1 MKRRAN
7 QIIVLLLV
15 LVIPALSFGQ
25 TTDPVPGPPPG
36 GGEGVPFDDNMNLVF
51 LMLGVAFAVLVTL
64 KQLRR
69 KKVAS
74 N

>member
-51 LMLGVAFAVLVTL
+51 LVVGIAFSVVITV
-64 KQLRR
+64 KQLRN
-69 KKVAS
+69 KVSA
-74 N
+74 NK